1 MVGKAVSTFSRL
13 FFVRSFLCLRV
24 MVAFMGARG
33 SSSFGLVGP
42 PAAGLAALERLKG
55 DPRGLII
62 VGKIMSPSFLLCS
75 WSDPFH
81 ACR

>member
-1 MVGKAVSTFSRL
+1 
-13 FFVRSFLCLRV
+13 
-24 MVAFMGARG
+24 MGARG

-62 VGKIMSPSFLLCS
+62 VGKIMSPIFLLCS